1 MKAIASD
8 RRVPA
13 LLSNAYDSHIGAH
26 LVQNKVV
33 HQISSG
39 FPFPRKTEAY
49 RSQDARTTCLRP
61 STSSSMIIDRHRTAE
76 RPGRYPR

>member
-13 LLSNAYDSHIGAH
+13 LFSNAYDSHIGAH

-33 HQISSG
+33 QQISSG
-39 FPFPRKTEAY
+39 FPFPRKTEAVC
-49 RSQDARTTCLRP
+49 S
-61 STSSSMIIDRHRTAE
+61 
-76 RPGRYPR
+76 